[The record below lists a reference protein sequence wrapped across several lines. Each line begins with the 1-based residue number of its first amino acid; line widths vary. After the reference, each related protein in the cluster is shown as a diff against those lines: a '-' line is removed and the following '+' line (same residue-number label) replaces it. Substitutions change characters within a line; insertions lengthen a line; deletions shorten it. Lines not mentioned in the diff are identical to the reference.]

1 MKGELGESEGKGGK
15 GQEQKGRKDCILRG
29 SSIPVLPL
37 IFYGYHRQWI

>member
-1 MKGELGESEGKGGK
+1 MKGELGKAEGKGK

-37 IFYGYHRQWI
+37 IFY